1 MHACVFVGMAEL
13 DVLLAVEF
21 PIIVPFEEVEDDRME
36 PCSRVRLVEV
46 DGLEVEEE
54 EVLATAM
61 VVWKMAVVPLRVE
74 VVVYDR

>member
-1 MHACVFVGMAEL
+1 MHACVFVGAAEL

-21 PIIVPFEEVEDDRME
+21 PIIVPFKEVDDDPME
-36 PCSRVRLVEV
+36 PCSKVTLVEV
-46 DGLEVEEE
+46 DFLEVEEE
-54 EVLATAM
+54 EALATAM